1 MTGPR
6 PTGRAWSGA
15 NTRNLAAL
23 DFIPENL
30 RALSRDAEREPPPA
44 KHQALLDRLAR
55 EEER

>member
-1 MTGPR
+1 VTGPR

-23 DFIPENL
+23 DFIP
-30 RALSRDAEREPPPA
+30 AEREPPPA